1 MQRLVAYAA
10 GKVISLR
17 CYTESMAKKGK
28 FRGARHAP
36 KRLEGE
42 FMAMAKALSEDP
54 GILRPKCAGN
64 CRRCHFDGTFDDIA
78 KLEKFKGSA
87 EALNKIAQRGNDD
100 IVKAYAGTISV
111 YASGTIPCLTA
122 AKLAGEDVPFILRG
136 RVGNDK
142 LIGLQYYDDPQKRL
156 LLYNSFAKKKKLHMY
171 SLNDGLVCSDRPNMP
186 RDYMLDLFYETP
198 YDFDDETDCRHAA
211 DGALIIKPRSLN
223 DRIRICSE
231 CATDVS
237 TLQYLISRMIAIDP
251 LDDIDVSVE
260 HKYHTSK
267 EGEADKVLG
276 DILKQYAMGKI
287 SDRGIVE
294 LTLKGKRR
302 DLTSSGVSA
311 YMIGQKYYANDLDAF
326 MNDLKGTDKEK
337 EVLRTYLTRNKKAVI
352 LKTERMSEALTSL
365 WPSAAKELL
374 IIASSEEVVSKMG
387 DLSKL
392 PPMEAI
398 ENAAAGQMALAVA
411 AKIPELKGLGPI
423 GKLADRF
430 ARSVKA
436 GGTSMLKKEIAVSSL
451 KDSRSKS
458 LARAFIISTKM
469 SDEGTW
475 KWSGEEEG
483 LAQFLSQ
490 FVDILIAAEGKD
502 YVSAMENLL
511 TASGSGERL

>member
-1 MQRLVAYAA
+1 M
-10 GKVISLR
+10 G
-17 CYTESMAKKGK
+17 KKGR

-54 GILRPKCAGN
+54 GLLRPKCAGS

-78 KLEKFKGSA
+78 RLEKFKGSA
-87 EALNKIAQRGNDD
+87 EALNKIAQKGNDD

-156 LLYNSFAKKKKLHMY
+156 LLYNNFAKKKKLHMY
-171 SLNDGLVCSDRPNMP
+171 SLNDSLVCSDRPNMP

-198 YDFDDETDCRHAA
+198 YDFDDEIDCKHAA
-211 DGALIIKPRSLN
+211 DGALIIKSRSLN

-251 LDDIDVSVE
+251 LDDFDVSVE

-267 EGEADKVLG
+267 DGEADKIIG
-276 DILKQYAMGKI
+276 DILKQYAIGKI
-287 SDRGIVE
+287 TDRGIVE

-311 YMIGQKYYANDLDAF
+311 YMIGQKHYGSDLDAF
-326 MNDLKGTDKEK
+326 MKDLKGTDKEK
-337 EVLRTYLTRNKKAVI
+337 EILREYLTKNKKAMI

-365 WPSAAKELL
+365 WATSAKELL
-374 IIASSEEVVSKMG
+374 MIASSAEVVNKMG

-392 PPMEAI
+392 PPMQAI
-398 ENAAAGQMALAVA
+398 EDAVAGQMALAVA
-411 AKIPELKGLGPI
+411 AKLPELKGLGPI

-430 ARSVKA
+430 ARSMKA
-436 GGTSMLKKEIAVSSL
+436 GGTQLLKKEISAVSL

-458 LARAFIISTKM
+458 LARAFILSSNM
-469 SDEGTW
+469 ADEGTW
-475 KWSGEEEG
+475 RWSGEEEG
-483 LAQFLSQ
+483 LAQFLRQ
-490 FVDILIAAEGKD
+490 FVDRLIAAEGKE
-502 YVSAMENLL
+502 YVAAMENLL